1 LLSFTPFRR
10 SPVFAALFVLF
21 LAGCRADVTVSFDV
35 HPNGTA
41 LCTVTNVMDD
51 ELYRLALSQNTTGDP
66 FGLAQLQREG
76 WNVSRVY
83 EENTDHI
90 ITISK
95 LLRPRDLSVR
105 GGTAPRG
112 VALPLSS
119 ISLSRTGGFFV
130 ERDSLAATIAPLLP
144 WAEATLKRPY
154 ASVAW
159 AVISSAV
166 ALHLELRTPGKVL
179 ATNGETTP
187 NGFVRWDLSLRGPTT
202 ILYDVRIVRFDR
214 IAMILIA
221 LGVVVFIG
229 YWALRL
235 RSLRSLRSG

>member
-1 LLSFTPFRR
+1 
-10 SPVFAALFVLF
+10 
-21 LAGCRADVTVSFDV
+21 
-35 HPNGTA
+35 
-41 LCTVTNVMDD
+41 MDD
-51 ELYRLALSQNTTGDP
+51 ELYRLASSQDTSGDP
-66 FGLAQLQREG
+66 FGLARLERAG
-76 WNVSRVY
+76 WTVSRAY

-119 ISLSRTGGFFV
+119 IRVSRTGGFFA
-130 ERDSLAATIAPLLP
+130 ERDSLTATIAPLLP
-144 WAEATLKRPY
+144 WAETMLKRPY

-159 AVISSAV
+159 AVIGSAV

-187 NGFVRWDLSLRGPTT
+187 NHFVRWDLSLRAPTT
-202 ILYDVRIVRFDR
+202 ITYSVRVLRVDR
-214 IAMILIA
+214 IAAILIA
-221 LGVVVFIG
+221 LALVVFAG
-229 YWALRL
+229 YWVRTGFRGIAA
-235 RSLRSLRSG
+235 